1 MPEVGGEL
9 LLLGLAAFALVQA
22 GIIIYLKGLVRLWK
36 ARSAEEA
43 EIKARE
49 IETKAYLEK
58 LEKKI
63 EGHIEYHI

>member
-1 MPEVGGEL
+1 MMPEVGGEL

-22 GIIIYLKGLVRLWK
+22 GIIIYLKGIIRFWK

-43 EIKARE
+43 EIRARE

-58 LEKKI
+58 LEND
-63 EGHIEYHI
+63 IEYRI